1 MFSILTGPR
10 SFATVLACAGA
21 LVAVCTVAGCNKVPL
36 LAPSGTTITLGT
48 NSTIVQ
54 SNGTA
59 QVTATLLESSG
70 TPVQN
75 GTTVTFSTNLGRLS
89 PGEARTVNGVATATF
104 QASGSSGV
112 AEIRAV
118 SGGAKPADTANPSLK
133 ITIGA
138 AATGRISVTAS
149 PATVAATGGN
159 STISATVSDTAGNAL
174 RDVPVTFSTTA
185 GTLSTAVASTDASG
199 NATTT
204 LTTTR
209 DATVTA
215 SAGAGATSGTNT
227 GTVTVKVNVAG
238 TVAVTVAP
246 NPAAV
251 GQSVAASVTLTAN
264 ANGSPFQ
271 RGTVE
276 WGDGSA
282 PSPIGG
288 QSTTVQHTYT
298 RGGTFVVRATAFDQL
313 GDSASSTATLVVNAA
328 FKPTVSIVP
337 VGNPAI
343 GGVTNF
349 TLTVN
354 PAPNSGATI
363 DDVQVDFGDGEV
375 RDLGAVTG
383 TVPIQ
388 HVYST
393 GGTFVVSATA
403 RDTLGGTGTGATI
416 IVVSFT
422 VSLSTSVSVKTGTFT
437 ANLNPANTPI
447 SNFFWDFGD
456 GTSQN
461 TGSTNQTS
469 HMYALA
475 GTYTVTVSATATNGQ
490 TASATRTIVIP

>member
-1 MFSILTGPR
+1 MISILTGPR
-10 SFATVLACAGA
+10 SFGSLLACVGA
-21 LVAVCTVAGCNKVPL
+21 LVAACTAAGCNKVPL

-48 NSTIVQ
+48 SSAIVQ

-59 QVTATLLESSG
+59 EVTATLLESSG

-89 PGEARTVNGVATATF
+89 PVEARTTNGVATATF

-133 ITIGA
+133 ITVGA
-138 AATGRISVTAS
+138 AAAGRISVTAS
-149 PATVAATGGN
+149 PTTVPLTGGT
-159 STISATVSDTAGNAL
+159 SAISATVSDTSGNPL

-199 NATTT
+199 AATTT
-204 LTTTR
+204 LTTNR

-215 SAGAGATSGTNT
+215 SAGAGATAGTNT

-238 TVAVTVAP
+238 TIAVTVAP
-246 NPAAV
+246 SPGVV
-251 GQSVAASVTLTAN
+251 GQPVAATVTLTPN

-276 WGDGSA
+276 WGDGGSTA
-282 PSPIGG
+282 IGG
-288 QSTTVQHTYT
+288 SSTTVQHTYT
-298 RGGTFVVRATAFDQL
+298 RSGTYVVRVTVLDQL
-313 GDSASSTATLVVNAA
+313 GDSSSSSATLLVNAA
-328 FKPTVSIVP
+328 LRPTVSIVP

-349 TLTVN
+349 NLTVN
-354 PAPNSGATI
+354 PAPNSGAVI
-363 DDVQVDFGDGEV
+363 EDVQVDFGDGEV

-388 HVYST
+388 HVYAT
-393 GGTFVVSATA
+393 GGTFVVTATA
-403 RDTLGGTGTGATI
+403 RDSLGSTGSGATV

-422 VSLSTSVSVKTGTFT
+422 VSISTSRSGSTGTFV

-447 SNFFWDFGD
+447 SNFFWNFGD

-461 TGSTNQTS
+461 TGSTNQVS
-469 HMYALA
+469 HTYALA

-490 TASATRTIVIP
+490 TASSTGTIVIP

>member
-1 MFSILTGPR
+1 M
-10 SFATVLACAGA
+10 LACAGA

-138 AATGRISVTAS
+138 AAAGRISVTAS

-204 LTTTR
+204 LTTSR

-238 TVAVTVAP
+238 TVAVVVAP
-246 NPAAV
+246 SPAAV
-251 GQSVAASVTLTAN
+251 GQPVSANVTLTAN
-264 ANGSPFQ
+264 ANGTPFQ

-276 WGDGSA
+276 WGDGAS
-282 PSPIGG
+282 SPIPG
-288 QSTTVQHTYT
+288 SSSTVQHTYT
-298 RGGTFVVRATAFDQL
+298 RAGTYVVRATAFDQL
-313 GDSASSTATLVVNAA
+313 GDSASSTATLVVSAA
-328 FKPTVSIVP
+328 LKPTVSIVP

-375 RDLGAVTG
+375 RDLGAITG

-403 RDTLGGTGTGATI
+403 RDTLGGTGTGATV

-422 VSLSTSVSVKTGTFT
+422 VSLSSAVNVATKTATFT

-447 SNFFWDFGD
+447 SNFFWNYGD
-456 GTSQN
+456 GTSEN
-461 TGSTNQTS
+461 SGTVNQRNHTYVLS
-469 HMYALA
+469 

-490 TASATRTIVIP
+490 TASATGTIVIP

>member
-1 MFSILTGPR
+1 MFSILTGSR
-10 SFATVLACAGA
+10 RIGNLLACVGA
-21 LVAVCTVAGCNKVPL
+21 LVAVCTAAGCNKVPL

-75 GTTVTFSTNLGRLS
+75 GTTVTFSTNLGRLT

-118 SGGAKPADTANPSLK
+118 SGGAKPADTANPALK
-133 ITIGA
+133 ITVGA

-149 PATVAATGGN
+149 PSTVAATGGN

-204 LTTTR
+204 LTTSR

-238 TVAVTVAP
+238 TVAVVVAP
-246 NPAAV
+246 SPGVV
-251 GQSVAASVTLTAN
+251 GQPVSASVTLTAN
-264 ANGSPFQ
+264 ANGTPFQ

-276 WGDGSA
+276 WGDG
-282 PSPIGG
+282 G
-288 QSTTVQHTYT
+288 STAIPGSSSTVQHTYT
-298 RGGTFVVRATAFDQL
+298 RAGTYVVRATAFDQL
-313 GDSASSTATLVVNAA
+313 GDSSSSTATLLVNAA
-328 FKPTVSIVP
+328 LKPTVQIVP

-349 TLTVN
+349 NLTVN
-354 PAPNSGATI
+354 AAAGSGATI

-375 RDLGAVTG
+375 RDLGSISG
-383 TVPIQ
+383 TVPLQ
-388 HVYST
+388 HVYGT
-393 GGTFVVSATA
+393 GGTFVVTATA
-403 RDTLGGTGTGATI
+403 RDTLGATGTGATV

-422 VSLSTSVSVKTGTFT
+422 VSLSASVSGKIGTFT

-447 SNFFWDFGD
+447 SNFFWDYGD
-456 GTSQN
+456 GTSEN
-461 TGSTNQTS
+461 SGTVNQRS
-469 HMYALA
+469 HTYALA

-490 TASATRTIVIP
+490 TASATRAVTIP